1 MFTDEDVLIR
11 LTTPTYYFNQNKTKR
26 LLRNVRIVQEGTRK
40 LGTSGL

>member
-26 LLRNVRIVQEGTRK
+26 LLRKQVRTRK